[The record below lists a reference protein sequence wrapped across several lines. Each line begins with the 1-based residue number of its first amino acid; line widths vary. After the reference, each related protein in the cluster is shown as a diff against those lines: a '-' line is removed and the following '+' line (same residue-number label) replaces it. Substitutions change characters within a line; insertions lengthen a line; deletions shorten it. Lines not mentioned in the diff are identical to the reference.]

1 MRRQETQE
9 RQVQYLA
16 QEDPLEKE
24 MATPLQYICLENP
37 MDREAWQATVHRV
50 TKSWTWLSTHACTHA
65 FCNVIFLRLGGMY
78 TDVRFSFL
86 KMPETC
92 LKKII
97 HLILGSINLH
107 PKNRILRI
115 STVHKMFKP
124 GYHNP
129 ASESC
134 TS

>member
-97 HLILGSINLH
+97 HLILGSINW
-107 PKNRILRI
+107 
-115 STVHKMFKP
+115 T
-124 GYHNP
+124 G
-129 ASESC
+129 
-134 TS
+134 

>member
-115 STVHKMFKP
+115 STVHKMFKT

>member
-1 MRRQETQE
+1 
-9 RQVQYLA
+9 
-16 QEDPLEKE
+16 
-24 MATPLQYICLENP
+24 

-115 STVHKMFKP
+115 STVHKMFKT

-129 ASESC
+129 ASESWPKIDI
-134 TS
+134 